1 MIRSAVFI
9 QYTRV
14 SDGRT
19 DRIGV
24 AYKRYSI
31 GPIYYAVA
39 RKNAATLS
47 LLAVN
52 LKLSF
57 SILALENATIGL
69 SQIIAKCSRYCRLYM
84 HPNIIIRLELCEA
97 MCSFNVFLACC

>member
-47 LLAVN
+47 LLDVN

-57 SILALENATIGL
+57 SILALENATIN
-69 SQIIAKCSRYCRLYM
+69 QIIAKCSRYCRLYM
-84 HPNIIIRLELCEA
+84 HPNIIIRLELYEA
-97 MCSFNVFLACC
+97 ICSFNVF